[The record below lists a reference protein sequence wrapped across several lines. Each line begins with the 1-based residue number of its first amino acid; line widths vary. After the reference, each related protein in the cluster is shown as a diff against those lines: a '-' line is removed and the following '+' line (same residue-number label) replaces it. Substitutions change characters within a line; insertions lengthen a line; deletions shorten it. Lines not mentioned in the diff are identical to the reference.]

1 MSPSGLLRCVGLCCI
16 VFFFQCH
23 LARLVAIAAM
33 PPGPRSH
40 SSDSV
45 PSNVQENGSQSSVS
59 EARNVH
65 CTLVGLSGEVLVAT
79 EVKWT
84 DTRRTMGHFFSLAK
98 TALSVQE
105 NEVHLIIGPTQL
117 TAPQDAFMP
126 FFRLP
131 AVQDAISESLD
142 QDPDDIQVRIQVV
155 RVMHENRSR
164 LYEHSSEP
172 SASMP

>member
-1 MSPSGLLRCVGLCCI
+1 
-16 VFFFQCH
+16 
-23 LARLVAIAAM
+23 M

-84 DTRRTMGHFFSLAK
+84 DTRRTMGHFLHLAK

-105 NEVHLIIGPTQL
+105 DEVQLIIGPKQL
-117 TAPQDAFMP
+117 TAQDASKQ
-126 FFRLP
+126 FFRLQ
-131 AVQDAISESLD
+131 AVQDAIGASLD
-142 QDPDDIQVRIQVV
+142 QDPERRGQVRIQVV
-155 RVMHENRSR
+155 RVMHERHRR
-164 LYEHSSEP
+164 LYEDSFEASASEP
-172 SASMP
+172 R